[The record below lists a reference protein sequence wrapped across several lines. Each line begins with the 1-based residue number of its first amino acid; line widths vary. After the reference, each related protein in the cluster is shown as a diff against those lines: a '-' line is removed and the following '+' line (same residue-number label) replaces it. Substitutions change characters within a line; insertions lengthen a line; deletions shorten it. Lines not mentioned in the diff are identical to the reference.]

1 MDYGIDIAT
10 ELSDE
15 FVRPLVEEAA
25 TELAKKLDTGEGTTE
40 ITAYD
45 VAGAGPR
52 RWRPRRP
59 PHWACEMIVSF
70 ELVPSNDGLEAK
82 ATADAVDALRRI
94 YELHDGDGAA
104 VGELLYAIDKAARRG

>member
-1 MDYGIDIAT
+1 MDY
-10 ELSDE
+10 
-15 FVRPLVEEAA
+15 
-25 TELAKKLDTGEGTTE
+25 
-40 ITAYD
+40 
-45 VAGAGPR
+45 
-52 RWRPRRP
+52 
-59 PHWACEMIVSF
+59 

>member
-45 VAGAGPR
+45 VAGAG
-52 RWRPRRP
+52 
-59 PHWACEMIVSF
+59 EMIVSF